1 MRAAPLSARLLARA
15 GLVAGLFAALAGASG
30 VTRAQA
36 QTAPAPVE
44 KTLDLALLPAQA
56 APVVAPAL
64 APAQAT
70 TAADAFDMPEL
81 DGRSLPLGGALARDQ
96 AVWEGWKRRFLT
108 DQGRVVDTANGLMS
122 HSEGQGYGMVLAV
135 AAGDRVAFERIWA
148 WTRANLM
155 VRPDEL
161 MAWRWEPDKRAGVGD
176 VNNASDGDILVA
188 WALTEAAEFWAEPSY
203 RVAARRIAVEVS
215 RKTFLLKTRHG
226 TLILPAVYG
235 FTDQERGDGPVVNL
249 AYWVFPALERL
260 RIVAPE
266 VDWKGVTQ
274 SGLDLLK
281 AAQFG
286 PAGLPPDWLA
296 LKGDK
301 PALAQGFAPAFGYDA
316 IRAPL
321 YMAMAGIG
329 ERAHYAPFV
338 ALWRSS
344 DAARKIPLSGAPR
357 AVAGPSAA
365 KADGKLEG
373 KTESKTDA
381 RTVPVK
387 VGAEAPAA
395 TSTPAGEPMGE
406 PGYRAPGA
414 LLMCA
419 VSGRAFPADL
429 RRFEPSENYYPA
441 TLRLLALAGARM
453 RYPKCL
459 QN

>member
-1 MRAAPLSARLLARA
+1 MRVAPLSARVLARA
-15 GLVAGLFAALAGASG
+15 GLVAGLFASLVAGMAGA
-30 VTRAQA
+30 TRAHA
-36 QTAPAPVE
+36 QTSAPTVVPAQRAEPAAPAP
-44 KTLDLALLPAQA
+44 TP
-56 APVVAPAL
+56 
-64 APAQAT
+64 

-81 DGRSLPLGGALARDQ
+81 DGRSLPLGGVLARDL
-96 AVWEGWKRRFLT
+96 AVWDGWKRRFLT
-108 DQGRVVDTANGLMS
+108 DQGRVVDTANGQMS
-122 HSEGQGYGMVLAV
+122 HSEGQGYGMTLAA

-176 VNNASDGDILVA
+176 LNNASDGDILVA
-188 WALTEAAEFWAEPSY
+188 WALTEAAEFWGEPSY
-203 RVAARRIAVEVS
+203 RVAARRIAVEIS
-215 RKTFLLKTRHG
+215 RKTLLQKSRYG
-226 TLILPAVYG
+226 ALILPAVYG

-249 AYWVFPALERL
+249 AYWVYPALERL

-281 AAQFG
+281 ASQFG

-329 ERAHYAPFV
+329 GRAHYAPFV
-338 ALWRSS
+338 ALWRTS

-357 AVAGPSAA
+357 AVAGPDATKPDA
-365 KADGKLEG
+365 KIDAKIDGKP
-373 KTESKTDA
+373 DA
-381 RTVPVK
+381 ATVPVK
-387 VGAEAPAA
+387 AGAETAA
-395 TSTPAGEPMGE
+395 ASSASAGEPMGE

-419 VSGRAFPADL
+419 VSGRAFPAEL

-459 QN
+459 EN